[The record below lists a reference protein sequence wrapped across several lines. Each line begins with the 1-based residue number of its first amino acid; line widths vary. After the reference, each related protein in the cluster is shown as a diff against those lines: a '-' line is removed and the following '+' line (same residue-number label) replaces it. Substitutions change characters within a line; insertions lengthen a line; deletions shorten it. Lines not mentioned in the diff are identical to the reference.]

1 MLVSLPRKLALQMSR
16 CCNCKWCFWCTC
28 NLLRLFC
35 ETLSL
40 ILELIWYL
48 WKHFQKTI
56 FIIIYCLKF
65 RLLLWLHCTLILDKT
80 QVIHTL
86 LILFQATV
94 LLVAFNSHNKALLT
108 VMMSNNVSTL
118 SIVLQTSYHNIMEVI
133 KPPPLPKK
141 NVIIIIT
148 YWYG

>member
-16 CCNCKWCFWCTC
+16 CCNCKWCFWCTAISSDC
-28 NLLRLFC
+28 FVKHCHLF
-35 ETLSL
+35 
-40 ILELIWYL
+40 LELILVSLETFSKDHLYN
-48 WKHFQKTI
+48 HN
-56 FIIIYCLKF
+56 CLKF

-108 VMMSNNVSTL
+108 VMMSNNVSTCN
-118 SIVLQTSYHNIMEVI
+118 SSRATYCNYT
-133 KPPPLPKK
+133 
-141 NVIIIIT
+141 VIIH
-148 YWYG
+148 

>member
-28 NLLRLFC
+28 NLFRLFC

-40 ILELIWYL
+40 ISRTDLVSLETFSKDHLYN
-48 WKHFQKTI
+48 HN
-56 FIIIYCLKF
+56 CLKF

-133 KPPPLPKK
+133 KPPPQKK

>member
-1 MLVSLPRKLALQMSR
+1 MSR

-28 NLLRLFC
+28 NLFRLFC

-40 ILELIWYL
+40 ISRTDLVSLETFSKDHLYN
-48 WKHFQKTI
+48 HN
-56 FIIIYCLKF
+56 CLKF

-133 KPPPLPKK
+133 KPPPPKK